1 MSDPLV
7 LSISMASA
15 VVLLIVGTMIYL
27 HFDQKRDFKERAL
40 ELKMFRME
48 NTRIIQEWRKDT
60 VAHLKTMGLPVEQIY
75 EILGRADEAH

>member
-1 MSDPLV
+1 
-7 LSISMASA
+7 MASA